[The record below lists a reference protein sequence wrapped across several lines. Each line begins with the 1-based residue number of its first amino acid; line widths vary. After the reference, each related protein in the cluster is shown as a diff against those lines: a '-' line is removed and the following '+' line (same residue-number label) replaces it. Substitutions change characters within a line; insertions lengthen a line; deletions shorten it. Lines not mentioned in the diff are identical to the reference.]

1 MKLVHFILASGKTAA
16 FFFGNNNVVV
26 FTDDSN
32 HIRIQDGIHNN
43 GGWKLHQN
51 YTLDQVVEMIQQK

>member
-1 MKLVHFILASGKTAA
+1 MKLVKFTLSSGKTAA

-26 FTDDSN
+26 HLDDSD

-43 GGWKLHQN
+43 GGWKLHKD
-51 YTLDQVVEMIQQK
+51 YTLEQVVKMIHE